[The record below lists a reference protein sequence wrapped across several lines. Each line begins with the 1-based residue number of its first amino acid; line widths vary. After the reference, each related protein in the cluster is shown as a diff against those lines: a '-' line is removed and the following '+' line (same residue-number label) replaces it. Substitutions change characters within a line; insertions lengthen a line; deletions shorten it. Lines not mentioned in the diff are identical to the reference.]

1 MKNYYKRYLVL
12 AIIGAA
18 IIGLAF
24 YLLLNSY
31 LDKEEIIVASRDLPA
46 GTAVTEED
54 LSHKEYY
61 KNSLP
66 EKYMIS
72 GDEIIGSIIN
82 IDRKKHDYIS
92 DEMFEIQKDENIFS
106 NLESGEAVIAIEIQ
120 YSEPILA
127 MLKNGDVIS
136 IVSTIRDKEFLQNN
150 NSYKASSGIEE
161 NKEPGD
167 FELQNY
173 IDPFENYI
181 EINTFELS
189 ENIISIDGQII
200 IRDLE
205 ILYIKE
211 DSNETSGNILINSN
225 NKTISVYFIC
235 SLEEAPLIARLA
247 AENKYKIIYEKI

>member
-1 MKNYYKRYLVL
+1 MKNYYKRYLIL

-31 LDKEEIIVASRDLPA
+31 LDKEQIIVASRDLPA

-72 GDEIIGSIIN
+72 GDGIIGSIIN

-92 DEMFEIQKDENIFS
+92 DEMFEVQKDENIFS

-120 YSEPILA
+120 YSEPILT
-127 MLKNGDVIS
+127 MLKNGDIVS

-150 NSYKASSGIEE
+150 NSYKISSDIEE
-161 NKEPGD
+161 TKELAD
-167 FELQNY
+167 FEFQSFMG
-173 IDPFENYI
+173 PFENYI
-181 EINTFELS
+181 EINTFELA

-205 ILYIKE
+205 ILCIKE
-211 DSNETSGNILINSN
+211 DSNEASGNILINSS
-225 NKTISVYFIC
+225 NKTISIYFIC